1 MQKQKAKAEADAKA
15 DAEAKVAKA
24 KAAEAKSKSKSSRGK
39 NVKKIQKNIEQNRKI
54 GVPRFSHSPGIRESL
69 WDGE

>member
-1 MQKQKAKAEADAKA
+1 MQKQKAKAEADAK
-15 DAEAKVAKA
+15 
-24 KAAEAKSKSKSSRGK
+24 AEAKSKSKSSRGK